1 MFHLPQ
7 KGSKKVKAMP
17 ASLKKLA
24 FSKLNCPNLLPPFVR
39 SFKQWTILR
48 LSHLFFSLR
57 RPLVGSPDKAV
68 SNLTEHFYKFSVY
81 S

>member
-1 MFHLPQ
+1 VSVIYTSLQLVLPQ

-24 FSKLNCPNLLPPFVR
+24 FVKLNCPNLPLPYVR

-48 LSHLFFSLR
+48 LSLLFF
-57 RPLVGSPDKAV
+57 GSPDKAV
-68 SNLTEHFYKFSVY
+68 PNLT
-81 S
+81 